1 LIPPAPD
8 YPQHEIND
16 MKKMLAFAAILY
28 SAAALAQTSA
38 PPADH
43 QPPAEAKETK
53 SEAKSDAKSAKAKT
67 GAAKGSIAVRLEAC
81 QDIDDGTKGRLDCY
95 DEVIKPAPK
104 PKAAAA
110 KTVMECKYTKEEDE
124 RLACYNGFVDMMPK
138 LPKS

>member
-1 LIPPAPD
+1 
-8 YPQHEIND
+8 

-28 SAAALAQTSA
+28 SAAAFAQTSA
-38 PPADH
+38 PPPAD
-43 QPPAEAKETK
+43 QPAAEA
-53 SEAKSDAKSAKAKT
+53 AKPAKPAKQAKAKP
-67 GAAKGSIAVRLEAC
+67 AAKGSIAVRLQAC

-124 RLACYNGFVDMMPK
+124 RLACYNGFVDSMPK